1 MREHLELVVRVL
13 SWMTFLYSIT
23 SLFLIHFRIHPGQPR
38 HKIVPG
44 STFVKT
50 PIQLDDDIV
59 DSDDDNGVKDKRNG
73 GIQWS
78 GGERNDSSK
87 KEKRNGG
94 IHRSGDEKKYS
105 FNKTHDHQ
113 SSKSRAPLVD
123 KKQPSQTSYNR
134 YDDRDKLV
142 VDNLRSTNGVGR
154 SRKSASKR
162 KRDSD
167 DDEEYTF
174 SDEDMKKGGMLS
186 LSVYS
191 CVFSGLVLF

>member
-1 MREHLELVVRVL
+1 M
-13 SWMTFLYSIT
+13 
-23 SLFLIHFRIHPGQPR
+23 
-38 HKIVPG
+38 
-44 STFVKT
+44 KT
-50 PIQLDDDIV
+50 PIPVDDDIE

-78 GGERNDSSK
+78 GGEGNDSSN
-87 KEKRNGG
+87 KEKRNRD
-94 IHRSGDEKKYS
+94 IHWSGDAKKYS
-105 FNKTHDHQ
+105 SSKTHGHQ

-134 YDDRDKLV
+134 YGDRDKLV
-142 VDNLRSTNGVGR
+142 DDNLRSTNGVGK
-154 SRKSASKR
+154 SRKPKR

-174 SDEDMKKGGMLS
+174 SDEGMKKGGMFS